1 MQKSITVPG
10 IGLVLITKKTNASRL
25 KLRVHPQKG
34 VLVTIPYSVSFSEGE
49 RFVNQN
55 LGWLTEKLKLQSE
68 KKEQKKFSPDTVF
81 RTRKLNL
88 LFKPQLKPCIRA
100 VLQENN
106 IIILYNQENT
116 DFNDDAVQEFIK
128 KFILR
133 CLKVEGTDFLLK
145 RLNEISVKTGIK
157 YKSGSVGTAGTRL
170 GSCSSRNDIILSCRL
185 MLLPD
190 ELIDYII
197 LHELSHVIHKNHS
210 EKFHSLL
217 NSLVSGKSAF
227 LNSQLRKNTITIEP
241 GDFSFGQN

>member
-1 MQKSITVPG
+1 MNSIQSFGRAGADQDSYV
-10 IGLVLITKKTNASRL
+10 ITSYSIHYT
-25 KLRVHPQKG
+25 KL
-34 VLVTIPYSVSFSEGE
+34 YE
-49 RFVNQN
+49 
-55 LGWLTEKLKLQSE
+55 
-68 KKEQKKFSPDTVF
+68 EQKKFSPDTVF

-157 YKSGSVGTAGTRL
+157 YKSGSVGTAGTR
-170 GSCSSRNDIILSCRL
+170 RNNF
-185 MLLPD
+185 
-190 ELIDYII
+190 
-197 LHELSHVIHKNHS
+197 V
-210 EKFHSLL
+210 
-217 NSLVSGKSAF
+217 
-227 LNSQLRKNTITIEP
+227 
-241 GDFSFGQN
+241 